1 MICFTRVE
9 ACSLRALPV
18 AANQLSAGMK
28 TPTCLPASLAAWG
41 TPEFE
46 ETFKREVGR
55 LTAEMLPLQ
64 AALTHGSYASD
75 RVNGVILLS
84 TSESADSVII
94 KAGLHFTG
102 VIAGC
107 SCADDPTP
115 NNETVEYCEVR
126 IELDRKS
133 ARASIS
139 LLTDV

>member
-1 MICFTRVE
+1 MAPFTR
-9 ACSLRALPV
+9 AGAGSLRAVPV
-18 AANQLSAGMK
+18 TANQLSAGMK
-28 TPTCLPASLAAWG
+28 TATGLPESLAAWG

-75 RVNGVILLS
+75 SVNGVILLS
-84 TSESADSVII
+84 TSESADSVIM

-133 ARASIS
+133 ARASIA

>member
-1 MICFTRVE
+1 
-9 ACSLRALPV
+9 
-18 AANQLSAGMK
+18 
-28 TPTCLPASLAAWG
+28 
-41 TPEFE
+41 
-46 ETFKREVGR
+46 
-55 LTAEMLPLQ
+55 
-64 AALTHGSYASD
+64 
-75 RVNGVILLS
+75 VNGVILLS
-84 TSESADSVII
+84 TSESADSVIM

-133 ARASIS
+133 ARASIA

>member
-1 MICFTRVE
+1 
-9 ACSLRALPV
+9 
-18 AANQLSAGMK
+18 MK
-28 TPTCLPASLAAWG
+28 TTTHLPDSLAAWG
-41 TPEFE
+41 TSKFE
-46 ETFKREVGR
+46 ETFKREVGT
-55 LTAEMLPLQ
+55 LTGEVLPLQ

-75 RVNGVILLS
+75 KVNGVILLS
-84 TSESADSVII
+84 TSESTDSVII

-126 IELDRKS
+126 IEIDRKS

-139 LLTDV
+139 LLADA

>member
-1 MICFTRVE
+1 
-9 ACSLRALPV
+9 
-18 AANQLSAGMK
+18 MK
-28 TPTCLPASLAAWG
+28 TATGLPESLAAWG

-64 AALTHGSYASD
+64 AALTHGSYACDS
-75 RVNGVILLS
+75 VNGVILLS
-84 TSESADSVII
+84 TSESADSVIM

-133 ARASIS
+133 ARASIA

>member
-1 MICFTRVE
+1 
-9 ACSLRALPV
+9 
-18 AANQLSAGMK
+18 MK